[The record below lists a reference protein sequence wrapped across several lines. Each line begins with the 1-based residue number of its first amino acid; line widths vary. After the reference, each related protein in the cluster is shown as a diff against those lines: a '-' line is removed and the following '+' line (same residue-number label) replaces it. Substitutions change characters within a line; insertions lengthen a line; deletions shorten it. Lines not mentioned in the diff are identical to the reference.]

1 MKKETI
7 FKTNDPTSGIFAH
20 IDSKV
25 DVEISGLSLQRLR
38 KLKKHLEKL
47 LGFEP
52 TVAQVIDYMIQI
64 HENVFASM
72 NKKKRGGK
80 NET

>member
-7 FKTNDPTSGIFAH
+7 FKTKDPTDGVFAH
-20 IDSKV
+20 AHIKV
-25 DVEISGLSLQRLR
+25 DVEISGLSLQRIR
-38 KLKKHLEKL
+38 KLKKHLDKL

-52 TVAQVIDYMIQI
+52 TAAQVIDYMIQV

-72 NKKKRGGK
+72 NKKKRGGRK
-80 NET
+80 